1 MSDVFQPLRTSLRG
15 GVGLL
20 ILGLTALAIVLMA
33 LVLGSKLP
41 LLFRVPSSDYDPE
54 RMVLVYATLPRLV
67 MAVLC
72 GMALGASGALLQQAL
87 RNPLASPSTLGI
99 DAGARLAL
107 GITTLVVPALFGWG
121 RDVVALVGA
130 GLATMLVFALSRRQ
144 DFSPLSLVLSG
155 LLVSLYCGAL
165 TAALTLIESRYLA
178 SLFVWGSGSLS
189 QQSWTPSI
197 DLAIRLVVVA
207 PLALLLVRPLALLDV
222 GEDAARGLGLHVSQL
237 RLLAVALAALLAA
250 FTSSAVGVIAFIG
263 LVAPLIVRLS
273 GVSSFAGRLAGA
285 TVIGGLLLLV
295 TDLLLQTLT
304 GFYADLLPTGA
315 VTALLGSPILLWLL
329 PRVTAASRP
338 VQPSALMAR
347 RRMSDR
353 KLSLLLPLSLV
364 GLVVLLV
371 IMALFLQ
378 RAPDGAWQ
386 VLASTQVTDVLPYR
400 WPRVLATAV
409 AGLLLGTAGFLL
421 QRLTGNEMASPE
433 ILGVSAG
440 ATFAMAIA
448 LVIGLAPTPAILTTA
463 AAIGAAVILG
473 FILLLARRSG
483 FQPERMLLA
492 GVALSALLDAVIGFL
507 SSAGDPRAFQLLA
520 WLTGAGSSFEPQSV
534 AIAFVL
540 AGLAIG
546 GALCLTRWLSIL
558 PLGATAAIGLGVP
571 IAGVRILL
579 IALAVLATAGATPLA
594 GPLTFTGLIAPHL
607 VRYLGVTDVAAGLT
621 SSALAG
627 AAILIAADWAARMI
641 AFPFQLPTGLV
652 ACLIGAPILL
662 WLLQKRTA

>member
-1 MSDVFQPLRTSLRG
+1 MSDESETLTVSSRVGAGFFIG
-15 GVGLL
+15 G
-20 ILGLTALAIVLMA
+20 LAILALVLLA
-33 LVLGSKLP
+33 LVLGPRLA
-41 LLFRVPSSDYDPE
+41 LLFRGPSEAYDADW
-54 RMVLVYATLPRLV
+54 MVLVYATLPRLV
-67 MAVLC
+67 MALMC

-107 GITTLVVPALFGWG
+107 GATTLLLPALFGWG
-121 RDVVALVGA
+121 RDVVALAGA
-130 GLATMLVFALSRRQ
+130 GVATMLVFALSRRQ

-155 LLVSLYCGAL
+155 MLVTLYCGAL

-189 QQSWTPSI
+189 QQSWTPAA
-197 DLAIRLVVVA
+197 DLALRLAIIV
-207 PLALLLVRPLALLDV
+207 PFALLLVRPLSLLDL
-222 GEDAARGLGLHVSQL
+222 GEDAARGLGLHVAQL

-250 FTSSAVGVIAFIG
+250 FTASAVGVIAFIG

-273 GVSSFAGRLAGA
+273 GVGSFAGRLAGA
-285 TVIGGLLLLV
+285 SFIGGLLLLV
-295 TDLLLQTLT
+295 TDLLLQMLT

-329 PRVTAASRP
+329 PRVTATLRP
-338 VQPSALMAR
+338 VQSSAPSVRGRLPD
-347 RRMSDR
+347 DR
-353 KLSLLLPLSLV
+353 LSRLLPLGLA
-364 GLVVLLV
+364 GLVTLLAIV
-371 IMALFLQ
+371 ALVLQ
-378 RAPDGAWQ
+378 RAPDGTWEL
-386 VLASTQVTDVLPYR
+386 LASAQMGDILPFR
-400 WPRVLATAV
+400 WPRVLAMAI

-448 LVIGLAPTPAILTTA
+448 LFIGLAPTPTILTTA

-473 FILLLARRSG
+473 LILLLALRSG
-483 FQPERMLLA
+483 FQPERLLLA

-534 AIAFVL
+534 AIAFAL
-540 AGLAIG
+540 AVVTIV
-546 GALCLTRWLSIL
+546 GALCLIRWLSIL

-571 IAGVRILL
+571 IAGVRVLL

-607 VRYLGVTDVAAGLT
+607 VRHLGVTDVAPGLI

-627 AAILIAADWAARMI
+627 AAILIAADWAARMV

-662 WLLQKRTA
+662 WLLQKRAA